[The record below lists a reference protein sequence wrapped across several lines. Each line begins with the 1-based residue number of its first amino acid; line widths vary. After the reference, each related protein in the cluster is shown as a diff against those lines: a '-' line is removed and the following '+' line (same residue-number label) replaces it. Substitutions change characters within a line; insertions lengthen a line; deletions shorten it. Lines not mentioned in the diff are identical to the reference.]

1 MPDVSLTGAV
11 RAAQDYLETKRQAF
25 PRFYFL
31 SNQELLDIL
40 AQSKSAQARPARL
53 RQPPPVSPL
62 GRKAN
67 PGRDVHMVVPGQA
80 VQPHVRKCFEGVRVL
95 EFGEGGAEVVALLS
109 GEGERVALAKPVK
122 ARGGVEAWLGGVEA
136 ATAATLRGL
145 CHAAMHA
152 YTPQVLPADR
162 TLAASR
168 PRLHAGRHCATM
180 TLLSVQET
188 GGLWNPQR

>member
-1 MPDVSLTGAV
+1 MLRSHAGGVADWVPP
-11 RAAQDYLETKRQAF
+11 RAPQDYLETKRQAF

-53 RQPPPVSPL
+53 RQQPPLPPL
-62 GRKAN
+62 GRQ
-67 PGRDVHMVVPGQA
+67 GRDMRTVVRGQA

-122 ARGGVEAWLGGVEA
+122 ARGGVEAWLSGVEA

-152 YTPQVLPADR
+152 YTPQVLPAECTHGVSCR
-162 TLAASR
+162 GRCAPPGLA
-168 PRLHAGRHCATM
+168 HM
-180 TLLSVQET
+180 LSE
-188 GGLWNPQR
+188 

>member
-1 MPDVSLTGAV
+1 MLRSHAGGVADWVPP
-11 RAAQDYLETKRQAF
+11 RAPQDYLETKRQAF

-40 AQSKSAQARPARL
+40 AQSKSAQARPTRL
-53 RQPPPVSPL
+53 RQQPPKKVRL
-62 GRKAN
+62 
-67 PGRDVHMVVPGQA
+67 VHELRSAVLEQA
-80 VQPHVRKCFEGVRVL
+80 VQPHVRKCFEGVRLL

-162 TLAASR
+162 MLAASR
-168 PRLHAGRHCATM
+168 PRRRAVDDPVKM
-180 TLLSVQET
+180 TLL
-188 GGLWNPQR
+188 